1 MREHQVDRERD
12 AASGEAAVAAGLLA
26 PANRERVVGPLRAR
40 AHGLRDLAG
49 ERRRLVHQR
58 VAHLRARKHALQ
70 GPAEGLALH
79 EAVGELL
86 RLRALERIRDHPL
99 QRGALQHPAGKLAE
113 LLLVERW
120 SRLRGLRGDCLRDDA
135 LDDAVLDDRASDRL
149 RQRAGHDA
157 VDRALGLV
165 RQRVP
170 ALTRDRARRPER
182 KAFRRGAC
190 LVEQPAQQAGVVLL
204 VLAGRRRRLVRHCS
218 PPGSARGAQPTWPP
232 PTSPGAAAPRAARD
246 PTAARSAPSCRATC
260 S

>member
-1 MREHQVDRERD
+1 MPGVCPAVLQKTTKYTIRTSDQPTPAIAPTSHSGRSVPIMEAMSPIIAPAEQEDEMREHQVDRERD
-12 AASGEAAVAAGLLA
+12 AARREAAVAAGLLA

-113 LLLVERW
+113 LLLVERR

-149 RQRAGHDA
+149 RA
-157 VDRALGLV
+157 
-165 RQRVP
+165 
-170 ALTRDRARRPER
+170 
-182 KAFRRGAC
+182 
-190 LVEQPAQQAGVVLL
+190 
-204 VLAGRRRRLVRHCS
+204 AGR
-218 PPGSARGAQPTWPP
+218 P
-232 PTSPGAAAPRAARD
+232 
-246 PTAARSAPSCRATC
+246 
-260 S
+260 